1 MNFVLICEITPYPY
15 REKISVEA
23 EVPSI
28 DIAKEAI
35 QEKEELFEEALE
47 KRQLRCAR
55 SYNDHSIQPC
65 AAVLYCVYVLVYSWA
80 RLLTSRDQLPT
91 MLLLSLIHI

>member
-1 MNFVLICEITPYPY
+1 VAKLGNGTTIS

-23 EVPSI
+23 EIPSI

-47 KRQLRCAR
+47 KRQLRVFRCIR
-55 SYNDHSIQPC
+55 SRRN
-65 AAVLYCVYVLVYSWA
+65 
-80 RLLTSRDQLPT
+80 
-91 MLLLSLIHI
+91 